1 MSKLKRNLVVVGI
14 VLTSVTAVWAF
25 QLGSRT
31 AEEWADR
38 LEREERVQGLKIE
51 EVVAGLSL
59 KPGDTVADIG
69 AGTGVFSRP
78 FAKAI
83 GSSGTLFAVEVDQD
97 LLDIIGER
105 AAKENLGNIS
115 TVLGEYEDP
124 KLPTR
129 DLDVAFFHDVLHHIE
144 NRQDYL
150 KATASYLNPEGR
162 IVVIDMIRDHPD
174 AGHKDQPEMHISQDE
189 VEAWMKDA
197 GLTLIEEVDLFE
209 DKFFLVFGRR

>member
-69 AGTGVFSRP
+69 AGNGRVLETIRQGYRILGYSLCRRSGSRT
-78 FAKAI
+78 
-83 GSSGTLFAVEVDQD
+83 SGYHQPSGRPRKILETLVQSWESMKIRSFRQE
-97 LLDIIGER
+97 
-105 AAKENLGNIS
+105 IS
-115 TVLGEYEDP
+115 TSP
-124 KLPTR
+124 
-129 DLDVAFFHDVLHHIE
+129 FFMMSFITS
-144 NRQDYL
+144 R
-150 KATASYLNPEGR
+150 TGR
-162 IVVIDMIRDHPD
+162 I
-174 AGHKDQPEMHISQDE
+174 
-189 VEAWMKDA
+189 
-197 GLTLIEEVDLFE
+197 T
-209 DKFFLVFGRR
+209 